1 MLLGLGLILIHILSH
16 NRQMKTARAWT
27 DAFDSLLEAYDE
39 IAENIPQFELYAAL
53 FNRDL
58 HMRRVL
64 EMIYEDILEF
74 HRRALKF
81 FRLGSMQVKLIIIN
95 SSLTLVLDLRVF
107 FHASWNSFGS
117 RFKFLIA
124 NLERHKHLVESQ
136 ASLVEYQNAKEA
148 RLLAESKFVQTEED
162 EKKRQLRMITEW
174 LSPAEFKT
182 DQETARN
189 FRGESNDCG
198 RWLFKDKK
206 VSAVCDP
213 DSSTV
218 QSLWLVGIPGAGKSC
233 TVRFL
238 VDF

>member
-1 MLLGLGLILIHILSH
+1 MSSRIDIISH

-39 IAENIPQFELYAAL
+39 IAESIPQFELYTAL
-53 FNRDL
+53 FNHDL

-81 FRLGSMQVKLIIIN
+81 FRLGSMPIKLMIIT
-95 SSLTLVLDLRVF
+95 SALTLALDLKIF
-107 FHASWNSFGS
+107 FRASWNGFGS
-117 RFKFLIA
+117 RFNFLIA

-136 ASLVEYQNAKEA
+136 ASLVEYQSAKEA
-148 RLLAESKFVQTEED
+148 RLLAESKFVQSEED

-189 FRGESNDCG
+189 FRGESKDSG

-206 VSAVCDP
+206 VSALCDP

-233 TVRFL
+233 TVRSL
-238 VDF
+238 VGF